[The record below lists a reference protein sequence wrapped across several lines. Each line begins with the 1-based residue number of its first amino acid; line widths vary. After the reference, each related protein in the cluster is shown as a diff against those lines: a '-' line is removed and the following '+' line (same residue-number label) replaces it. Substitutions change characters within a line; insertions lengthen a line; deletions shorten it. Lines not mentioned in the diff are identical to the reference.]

1 MSAIPGLDGIGNS
14 LLELVCPHDWQEGT
28 RMRSHFPFAGKP
40 GNFSLPVPRP
50 LLALLAVFCVAVVL
64 SGCGGSSSQTVQ
76 PGATTVVVMASSTAN
91 DALVALPLTLQSLT
105 LKSQSGNTV
114 TVFSTPIGAEYIHLN
129 GNPQPLVTTSI
140 PQDTY
145 VSAFAVFGGAS
156 PTCVGLHLVNSALIS
171 GSTPVVTVNLPQP
184 IQVTG
189 TAMAID
195 LDLDVSQSF
204 QFAGGCTLGVS
215 APLNPTF
222 TLTTMDIAAQPTN
235 STNGRS
241 VGMDGVIT
249 AVNAANGTFTA
260 NGLGQPAGP
269 GAVWQASINGSTVF
283 SGVNNLSGLSAGLP
297 VDMDISL
304 QPDGSLLATRV
315 AVIDT
320 NTANVDILNGE
331 VLYQGDR
338 PSSLL
343 ALSNLAAGAVSENF
357 ASVGYAQAA
366 SQISSQFPN
375 VKNLPFPAVFQA
387 ASATLGQNLLVAANI
402 SSAAEFS
409 TNSFPATTVELVPQT
424 INGTVTAVSA
434 SGGFT
439 VYTVT
444 LAPYDLFP
452 ILAAANAGQ
461 SGVPTAPN
469 TVQVYAD
476 SSTAVLTPVST
487 GSVFR
492 FYGLV
497 FNDNGTL
504 RMDCAQIAA
513 GVAE

>member
-1 MSAIPGLDGIGNS
+1 
-14 LLELVCPHDWQEGT
+14 
-28 RMRSHFPFAGKP
+28 MRSHFPFAGKP
-40 GNFSLPVPRP
+40 GHFSRHVFRP
-50 LLALLAVFCVAVVL
+50 LLAFLAVFCAAVVL
-64 SGCGGSSSQTVQ
+64 AGCGGSSSQTVQ

-91 DALVALPLTLQSLT
+91 DALVALPLALQSLM

-129 GNPQPLVTTSI
+129 GNPQPLVTASI

-156 PTCVGLHLVNSALIS
+156 PTCVGLHLVNSALITP
-171 GSTPVVTVNLPQP
+171 GTTPVMTVNLPQP

-204 QFAGGCTLGVS
+204 QFAGGCTFGVS

-241 VGMDGVIT
+241 VGMYGVIT

-260 NGLGQPAGP
+260 NGLNQQSEGP
-269 GAVWQASINGSTVF
+269 SPVWLASINGSTIF

-297 VDMDISL
+297 VDMDVSL

-320 NTANVDILNGE
+320 NTANVDILSGE
-331 VLYQGDR
+331 VLYLDNP

-343 ALSNLAAGAVSENF
+343 ALSNQDSGAVAIPD

-366 SQISSQFPN
+366 SQISTQFPN

-387 ASATLGQNLLVAANI
+387 ASTTLGQNLLVAANI

-424 INGTVTAVSA
+424 IDGTVTAVSA

-452 ILAAANAGQ
+452 LLAAANAGQ
-461 SGVPTAPN
+461 SVVLTAPN

-487 GSVFR
+487 GSVLR

-497 FNDNGTL
+497 FNNNGTL

>member
-1 MSAIPGLDGIGNS
+1 
-14 LLELVCPHDWQEGT
+14 
-28 RMRSHFPFAGKP
+28 MRTHFPFAGKP
-40 GNFSLPVPRP
+40 GRFSTRFSRP
-50 LLALLAVFCVAVVL
+50 LLALLPVVCAAVVL
-64 SGCGGSSSQTVQ
+64 SGCGGSSSPMVQ

-91 DALVALPLTLQSLT
+91 DQLVALPLTLQSLM
-105 LKSQSGNTV
+105 LKSQSGTTV
-114 TVFSTPIGAEYIHLN
+114 TVFSAPISAEYIHLN
-129 GNPQPLVTTSI
+129 GNPQPLVTASI

-145 VSAFAVFGGAS
+145 VSAFAVLAGAA
-156 PTCVGLHLVNSALIS
+156 PTCVGLHLVNSGMITP

-189 TAMAID
+189 AAMAID
-195 LDLDVSQSF
+195 LDLQVSQSF
-204 QFAGGCTLGVS
+204 QYAGGCTLGTS

-222 TLTTMDIAAQPTN
+222 TLTAMDIAAQPTN

-241 VGMDGVIT
+241 VGMYGVIT

-260 NGLGQPAGP
+260 NGLNQQSEGP
-269 GAVWQASINGSTVF
+269 SPVWQVSTNGSTAYD
-283 SGVNNLSGLSAGLP
+283 GVSNLSGLSAGLP
-297 VDMDISL
+297 VDMDVSL

-315 AVIDT
+315 AVVDA
-320 NTANVDILNGE
+320 NTANLDMLNGE
-331 VLYQGDR
+331 VLNLGNP
-338 PSSLL
+338 PSSLT
-343 ALSNLAAGAVSENF
+343 ALSNQAVGAVASNF
-357 ASVGYAQAA
+357 QFVGYAQSA
-366 SQISSQFPN
+366 SQISTQFPN
-375 VKNLPFPAVFQA
+375 VKTLPFPAVFQA
-387 ASATLGQNLLVAANI
+387 ASATPGQNLLVAANI
-402 SSAAEFS
+402 SYSNAFS
-409 TNSFPATTVELVPQT
+409 TNTFPATAVELVPQT

-452 ILAAANAGQ
+452 IVAAANAGQ
-461 SGVPTAPN
+461 SVVPTAPN

-476 SSTAVLTPVST
+476 SSTAVLVPVST

-497 FNDNGTL
+497 FNDKGTL

>member
-1 MSAIPGLDGIGNS
+1 MPI
-14 LLELVCPHDWQEGT
+14 
-28 RMRSHFPFAGKP
+28 HFPFAGKP
-40 GNFSLPVPRP
+40 SQFSRRFV
-50 LLALLAVFCVAVVL
+50 ALLAVVCAAGIL
-64 SGCGGSSSQTVQ
+64 TGCGGSSSQTIQ

-91 DALVALPLTLQSLT
+91 DQLVALPLTLQSLM

-114 TVFSTPIGAEYIHLN
+114 TVFSTPISAEYIHMN
-129 GNPQPLVTTSI
+129 GNPQPLVTASI

-145 VSAFAVFGGAS
+145 VSAFAVLVGAA
-156 PTCVGLHLVNSALIS
+156 PTCVGLHLVNSSLIS
-171 GSTPVVTVNLPQP
+171 PGTTPVVTVNLPQP

-189 TAMAID
+189 TAMAIN
-195 LDLDVSQSF
+195 LDLQVSQSF
-204 QFAGGCTLGVS
+204 QYAGGCTLGTS

-222 TLTTMDIAAQPTN
+222 TLTAMGIAAQPTN
-235 STNGRS
+235 STNGRA

-260 NGLGQPAGP
+260 NGLNQQSGGP
-269 GAVWQASINGSTVF
+269 PPVWQITTNGSTAYY
-283 SGVNNLSGLSAGLP
+283 GVKSLSGLSAGLP
-297 VDMDISL
+297 VDMDVSI
-304 QPDGSLLATRV
+304 QPDSSLLATRI
-315 AVIDT
+315 AVPEANST
-320 NTANVDILNGE
+320 NLDILNGE
-331 VLYQGDR
+331 VLNLGNP
-338 PSSLL
+338 PSTLL
-343 ALSNLAAGAVSENF
+343 ALSNQASGAVASNF
-357 ASVGYAQAA
+357 QAVGYAQAA
-366 SQISSQFPN
+366 SQISTQFPN

-387 ASATLGQNLLVAANI
+387 ATATPGQNLLVAANI
-402 SSAAEFS
+402 SSSAAFS
-409 TNSFPATTVELVPQT
+409 SNSFPATAVELVPQT

-444 LAPYDLFP
+444 LAPYDVFP

-461 SGVPTAPN
+461 SVVLSAPN

-476 SSTAVLTPVST
+476 SSTAVLAPVST

-504 RMDCAQIAA
+504 RMDCAQISA

>member
-1 MSAIPGLDGIGNS
+1 ML
-14 LLELVCPHDWQEGT
+14 T
-28 RMRSHFPFAGKP
+28 HFPFAGKP
-40 GNFSLPVPRP
+40 GHFSRHVFRP
-50 LLALLAVFCVAVVL
+50 LLAFLAVFCAAVVL
-64 SGCGGSSSQTVQ
+64 AGCGGSSSQTVQ

-91 DALVALPLTLQSLT
+91 DELVALPLTLQSLM

-129 GNPQPLVTTSI
+129 GNPQPLVTASI

-156 PTCVGLHLVNSALIS
+156 PTCVGLHLVNSALITP
-171 GSTPVVTVNLPQP
+171 GTTPVMTVNLPQP

-204 QFAGGCTLGVS
+204 QFAGGCTFGVS

-241 VGMDGVIT
+241 VGMYGVIT

-260 NGLGQPAGP
+260 NGLNQQSEGP
-269 GAVWQASINGSTVF
+269 SPVWQASINGSTVF

-297 VDMDISL
+297 VDMDVSL

-320 NTANVDILNGE
+320 NTANVDILSGE
-331 VLYQGDR
+331 VLYLDNP

-343 ALSNLAAGAVSENF
+343 ALSNQDSGAVAIPD

-366 SQISSQFPN
+366 SQISTQFPN

-387 ASATLGQNLLVAANI
+387 ASTTLGQNLLVAANI

-424 INGTVTAVSA
+424 IDGTVTAVSA

-452 ILAAANAGQ
+452 LLAAANAGQ
-461 SGVPTAPN
+461 SVVLTAPN

-497 FNDNGTL
+497 FNNNGTL

>member
-1 MSAIPGLDGIGNS
+1 
-14 LLELVCPHDWQEGT
+14 
-28 RMRSHFPFAGKP
+28 MRSHFPFAGKP
-40 GNFSLPVPRP
+40 SHFSPHVPRP
-50 LLALLAVFCVAVVL
+50 LLALLAVVCAAVVL
-64 SGCGGSSSQTVQ
+64 SGCGGSSSHTVQ
-76 PGATTVVVMASSTAN
+76 PGATTVVVMTSSTAN
-91 DALVALPLTLQSLT
+91 DALVALPLALQSLT

-129 GNPQPLVTTSI
+129 GNPQPLVTVSI

-156 PTCVGLHLVNSALIS
+156 PTCVGLHLVNSALITP
-171 GSTPVVTVNLPQP
+171 GTTPVVTVNLPQP

-235 STNGRS
+235 STNGRA
-241 VGMDGVIT
+241 VGMYGVIT
-249 AVNAANGTFTA
+249 AVNAASGTLTA
-260 NGLGQPAGP
+260 NGLNQNSEGP
-269 GAVWQASINGSTVF
+269 GAVWQVSTNGSTAF

-297 VDMDISL
+297 VDMDVSL
-304 QPDGSLLATRV
+304 QPNGSLLATRV

-320 NTANVDILNGE
+320 NAANLDILNGE

-343 ALSNLAAGAVSENF
+343 ALSNQDSGAVAIPF

-366 SQISSQFPN
+366 SQISTQFPN
-375 VKNLPFPAVFQA
+375 VKNLPFPAIFQA

-409 TNSFPATTVELVPQT
+409 TNSFPATAVELVPQT

-444 LAPYDLFP
+444 LAPYDVFP

-461 SGVPTAPN
+461 PVVPTAPN

-476 SSTAVLTPVST
+476 SSTAVLTPVNT

>member
-1 MSAIPGLDGIGNS
+1 
-14 LLELVCPHDWQEGT
+14 
-28 RMRSHFPFAGKP
+28 MRSHFPFAGKP
-40 GNFSLPVPRP
+40 SHFSLHVFRP
-50 LLALLAVFCVAVVL
+50 LLALLFVFCAAVVL

-76 PGATTVVVMASSTAN
+76 PGATTVVVMASSTSN
-91 DALVALPLTLQSLT
+91 DALVALPLTLQSLM

-129 GNPQPLVTTSI
+129 GNPQPLVTASI

-171 GSTPVVTVNLPQP
+171 PGTTPVVTVNLPQP

-222 TLTTMDIAAQPTN
+222 TLMTMNIAAQPTN

-241 VGMDGVIT
+241 VGMYGVVT
-249 AVNAANGTFTA
+249 AVNAANGTFIA
-260 NGLGQPAGP
+260 NGLNQQSEGP
-269 GAVWQASINGSTVF
+269 GPVWQVSTNGSTAF
-283 SGVNNLSGLSAGLP
+283 FGVKNLSGLSAGLP
-297 VDMDISL
+297 VDMDVSL

-320 NTANVDILNGE
+320 NTANVDVLSGE
-331 VLYQGDR
+331 VLFLGNP
-338 PSSLL
+338 PSTLL
-343 ALSNLAAGAVSENF
+343 ALSNLATGAVAENF
-357 ASVGYAQAA
+357 AAVGYAQAA
-366 SQISSQFPN
+366 SQISTQFPN

-387 ASATLGQNLLVAANI
+387 ASATPGQNLLVAANI
-402 SSAAEFS
+402 SSAVEFS

-461 SGVPTAPN
+461 PVVPTAPN

-497 FNDNGTL
+497 FNDNGRL

>member
-1 MSAIPGLDGIGNS
+1 
-14 LLELVCPHDWQEGT
+14 
-28 RMRSHFPFAGKP
+28 MRSHFPFAGKP
-40 GNFSLPVPRP
+40 GNFSLPAPRP

-129 GNPQPLVTTSI
+129 GNPQPLVTASI

-189 TAMAID
+189 TSVAID

-215 APLNPTF
+215 VPLNPTF
-222 TLTTMDIAAQPTN
+222 TLTTMNIAAQPTN

-241 VGMDGVIT
+241 VGMYGVVT
-249 AVNAANGTFTA
+249 AVNAANGAFTA

-269 GAVWQASINGSTVF
+269 GAVWQLSTNGSTDF

-297 VDMDISL
+297 VDMDVSL

-320 NTANVDILNGE
+320 NTANVDMLNGE
-331 VLYQGDR
+331 VLYQGVR

-343 ALSNLAAGAVSENF
+343 ALSNLATGAVAENF
-357 ASVGYAQAA
+357 AAVGYAQAA
-366 SQISSQFPN
+366 SQISTQFPN

-387 ASATLGQNLLVAANI
+387 ASATPGQNLLVAANI
-402 SSAAEFS
+402 SFAAEFS

>member
-1 MSAIPGLDGIGNS
+1 
-14 LLELVCPHDWQEGT
+14 
-28 RMRSHFPFAGKP
+28 MRSHFPFAGKP
-40 GNFSLPVPRP
+40 SDFSLHVSRT
-50 LLALLAVFCVAVVL
+50 LLALPSVFCAAVVL
-64 SGCGGSSSQTVQ
+64 SGCGGSSNQTVQ

-91 DALVALPLTLQSLT
+91 DELVALPLTLQSLM
-105 LKSQSGNTV
+105 LKSQNGNTV

-129 GNPQPLVTTSI
+129 GNPQPLVTASI

-156 PTCVGLHLVNSALIS
+156 PTCVGLHLVNSNLIS
-171 GSTPVVTVNLPQP
+171 PGTTPVVTVNLPQP

-189 TAMAID
+189 TAMAFD

-204 QFAGGCTLGVS
+204 QFAGGCTFGTS

-222 TLTTMDIAAQPTN
+222 TLTTMNIAAQPTN
-235 STNGRS
+235 STNGRA
-241 VGMDGVIT
+241 VGMDGVVT
-249 AVNAANGTFTA
+249 AVNAANGTFIA
-260 NGLGQPAGP
+260 NGLNQLQSAGP
-269 GAVWQASINGSTVF
+269 GAVWQISTNGSTAF

-297 VDMDISL
+297 VDMDFSL
-304 QPDGSLLATRV
+304 QPDGGLLATRI

-320 NTANVDILNGE
+320 NAGNLDILNGE
-331 VLYQGDR
+331 VLYQGER

-343 ALSNLAAGAVSENF
+343 ALSNQAAGAVAENF
-357 ASVGYAQAA
+357 AAVGYAQAA
-366 SQISSQFPN
+366 SQISTQFPN

-461 SGVPTAPN
+461 SGLPTAPN